1 MVDTNQLPAPLPAV
15 DPTGPDRCQLNLMLK
30 VRIRSTGILGVV
42 GLTLVTVS
50 HPIPIAMGY
59 QLVLVYMDA
68 DPAGQATLA
77 ATADT
82 FAAIAL

>member
-1 MVDTNQLPAPLPAV
+1 
-15 DPTGPDRCQLNLMLK
+15 MLK

-59 QLVLVYMDA
+59 ELVLAYIAA
-68 DPAGQATLA
+68 DPGGLATLA

-82 FAAIAL
+82 SAAIAL